1 MAESDNRL
9 LAVAAL
15 LGAAAYIY
23 ATRDVSAAE
32 SDQSTATGTQLSGN
46 GFAINNPLNIRYLA
60 RNAFNGQTGNHN
72 GYGIYSSLS
81 LGVRAAFLQ
90 LSQYVASGLD
100 TVTAIVTK
108 WAPPFNADG
117 SVANNT
123 DAYISDVSSRMGVDA
138 AEPLSW
144 PSDATDLIQAMAWHE
159 NGYNNMTD
167 SDVES
172 YIATA

>member
-32 SDQSTATGTQLSGN
+32 SDQSTATGNQLSGN

-72 GYGIYSSLS
+72 GYGEYSSLS
-81 LGVRAAFLQ
+81 LGVRAGFLQ
-90 LSQYVASGLD
+90 LSQYVARGLD
-100 TVTAIVTK
+100 TVTAIITT
-108 WAPPFNADG
+108 WAPPSEND
-117 SVANNT
+117 T
-123 DAYISDVSSRMGVDA
+123 DAYISDVSSRMGVDP

-144 PSDATDLIQAMAWHE
+144 PTDATDLIQAMAWHE
-159 NGYNNMTD
+159 NGYNPMSD
-167 SDVES
+167 SDVDS